1 MLIAVNK
8 APIATLNAIV
18 IKILLTKEYAAFSNV
33 SIFGVHTENGSF
45 SKRTV
50 FKFMRFHI
58 AVMVLIAVH
67 SGVSCRLGAA
77 GAGAA
82 GSASVSDSGFVFVLL
97 SFISFLV
104 CM

>member
-1 MLIAVNK
+1 MVALVV
-8 APIATLNAIV
+8 L
-18 IKILLTKEYAAFSNV
+18 
-33 SIFGVHTENGSF
+33 GSRAG
-45 SKRTV
+45 SGR
-50 FKFMRFHI
+50 I
-58 AVMVLIAVH
+58 AVMVLIAIR
-67 SGVSCRLGAA
+67 SGISCRLGAA

>member
-1 MLIAVNK
+1 MVALVALGWWAGSGRIAVMALIAV
-8 APIATLNAIV
+8 
-18 IKILLTKEYAAFSNV
+18 
-33 SIFGVHTENGSF
+33 
-45 SKRTV
+45 R
-50 FKFMRFHI
+50 
-58 AVMVLIAVH
+58 
-67 SGVSCRLGAA
+67 SGMSRRLGAA

>member
-1 MLIAVNK
+1 MVALVVLGWRA
-8 APIATLNAIV
+8 
-18 IKILLTKEYAAFSNV
+18 
-33 SIFGVHTENGSF
+33 GSG
-45 SKRTV
+45 R
-50 FKFMRFHI
+50 I
-58 AVMVLIAVH
+58 AVMVLIAVR
-67 SGVSCRLGAA
+67 SGMSCHLGVA